1 MSMNV
6 PNEMTGLRKEDPRPT
21 RAPTEPPSEGPSPAA
36 TDGDGSLRD
45 RHAAVRARIDAAA
58 RACGRAP
65 EDVALLAVSKTFD
78 ADTVLALAATGQR
91 AFGENYLQEALPKM
105 AAVRDRWA
113 LRASGRSAGPSGHTE
128 PATAGPSWHTEPAT
142 AGPSWH
148 FIGPIQSN
156 KTKAIAEAF
165 DWVHS
170 VDREKVARRLSEQRP
185 EGLAPLQVCVQV
197 DVSGEATKS
206 GCDPSEAIALGAAIA
221 AMPRL
226 RLRGLMAIPAPTDDP
241 GAQRAQ
247 FARVRAVFEAMCAA
261 GLPVDTLSMGMS
273 GDLEAAI
280 AEGATIVRV
289 GTALFGARPGKAA

>member
-1 MSMNV
+1 
-6 PNEMTGLRKEDPRPT
+6 
-21 RAPTEPPSEGPSPAA
+21 
-36 TDGDGSLRD
+36 
-45 RHAAVRARIDAAA
+45 
-58 RACGRAP
+58 
-65 EDVALLAVSKTFD
+65 
-78 ADTVLALAATGQR
+78 
-91 AFGENYLQEALPKM
+91 M

-113 LRASGRSAGPSGHTE
+113 LRPSGRSAEGGAAAAGPSWPTD
-128 PATAGPSWHTEPAT
+128 PATAGPSWPTDPAEAGPSWPTDPATAGPSWPTDPAT

-156 KTKAIAEAF
+156 KSKAIAEAF

-206 GCDPSEAIALGAAIA
+206 GCDPAEAVALGAAIA

-226 RLRGLMAIPAPTDDP
+226 RLRGVMAIPAPTDDP
-241 GAQRAQ
+241 AAQRVQ
-247 FARVRAVFEAMCAA
+247 FARVRAVFQSMRAA
-261 GLPVDTLSMGMS
+261 GLSVDTLSMGMS

-289 GTALFGARPGKAA
+289 GTALFGPRPAKAA